1 MLSREARPDHS
12 APTSKVFTASGAS
25 VKRTGLGLAGGL
37 ADQAIVSFGNFALN
51 VTLARSLPA
60 AEYGAYSV
68 VLSFILVL
76 NTLHQALVTYPLSVR
91 PAPGGRPLAVAL
103 LLTPLCALAFLPLL
117 GVATASVSHLG
128 LLPAAGAALVCWQLQ
143 EVVRRALLAESRHI
157 PLIALDALRYLG
169 PLVAVWALRANLAI
183 EGVFLLVAAA
193 SALAALPA
201 ARHLERNGQAAASGL
216 RTEMADHWRLGA
228 PVLGA
233 NLLAALSTQ
242 WFLWLLAWH
251 DDAPGAAALVALAN
265 VVAVAS
271 PVIFGMENVLVPE
284 VARARD
290 TLSFPDLLRLVGRRG
305 LVAAGLVGPL
315 FLVILAAPTWAARLF
330 YGRDSAYAAHPGELR
345 LLALAYA
352 CYLAATL
359 FSAALRGYRA
369 SGAVFRMQFYPA
381 LFGLTVGSWLT
392 WRLGLGGACVASVAA
407 GALRAAVGLI
417 YLLRLRPLTVA
428 RPALA
433 SS

>member
-1 MLSREARPDHS
+1 
-12 APTSKVFTASGAS
+12 

-60 AEYGAYSV
+60 ADYGAYSV

-76 NTLHQALVTYPLSVR
+76 NTLHQALVTYPLSVQT
-91 PAPGGRPLAVAL
+91 APSGRPLAIAL

-117 GVATASVSHLG
+117 GVATASVGHLG
-128 LLPAAGAALVCWQLQ
+128 LLPAAGAALVCWQMQ
-143 EVVRRALLAESRHI
+143 EVVRRGLLADSRHV

-169 PLVAVWALRANLAI
+169 PLAAVWGLRAHLAI
-183 EGVFLLVAAA
+183 GGVFLVVAAA
-193 SALAALPA
+193 SALAAIPVALRLGRDWRSA
-201 ARHLERNGQAAASGL
+201 AQGL
-216 RTEMADHWRLGA
+216 RAEIPGHWRLGA

-290 TLSFPDLLRLVGRRG
+290 TLSFPGLLRLVGRRG

-315 FLVILAAPTWAARLF
+315 FLVILAAPDWAARLF
-330 YGRDSAYAAHPGELR
+330 YGRDSAYAGHPGELR

-369 SGAVFRMQFYPA
+369 SGAVFRMQLYPA
-381 LFGLTVGSWLT
+381 LFGLTLGSWLT
-392 WRLGLGGACVASVAA
+392 WRFGLSGACVASVAA
-407 GALRAAVGLI
+407 GALRAAVGLV

-433 SS
+433 AS